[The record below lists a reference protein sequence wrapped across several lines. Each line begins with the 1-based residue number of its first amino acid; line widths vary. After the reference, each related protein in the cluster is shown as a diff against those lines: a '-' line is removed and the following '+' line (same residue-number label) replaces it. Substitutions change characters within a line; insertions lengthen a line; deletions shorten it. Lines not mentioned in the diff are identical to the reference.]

1 MQNKYN
7 TSLSS
12 IQIPTQFSAYQQTP
26 LDGACELYVMLW
38 GFTHTAL
45 QNDLRDVLH
54 QDSVGNIHVTFKA
67 LNKTVSVTPAEIDEV
82 LAAPQG
88 SQAKEYN
95 PSHDR
100 MIIALGLA
108 YKKIMSLKHKEL
120 FGDYGQAH
128 GYTTT
133 HSDYD
138 DVGRKPASVAD
149 LLLNKLVNY
158 LDKNTQLILKKDGSI
173 LLDDHKGQI
182 MQYMRPANETFIICP
197 EFNHAILYYYQN
209 NQWHKFNN
217 QAAALEHISVDELIV
232 KTHSFEPIRLIHNV
246 DFIQHTKQL
255 LWQDVVL
262 KQRNIIVHKN
272 QALDNIS
279 NVLCEFKQK
288 IANIGA
294 NHFNARLMAEKL
306 LTQLNELKVALFKEP
321 TQELTAHNLEDFRK
335 DAAVLINRARPTLQR
350 DLGWGDYLMNIL
362 KKIANSIKHA
372 MNRVCHTHYS
382 FFTLTSPLAIIAT
395 QSLSNQLR

>member
-158 LDKNTQLILKKDGSI
+158 LDKNTQLILKKDGS
-173 LLDDHKGQI
+173 
-182 MQYMRPANETFIICP
+182 
-197 EFNHAILYYYQN
+197 
-209 NQWHKFNN
+209 
-217 QAAALEHISVDELIV
+217 
-232 KTHSFEPIRLIHNV
+232 
-246 DFIQHTKQL
+246 
-255 LWQDVVL
+255 
-262 KQRNIIVHKN
+262 
-272 QALDNIS
+272 
-279 NVLCEFKQK
+279 
-288 IANIGA
+288 
-294 NHFNARLMAEKL
+294 
-306 LTQLNELKVALFKEP
+306 
-321 TQELTAHNLEDFRK
+321 
-335 DAAVLINRARPTLQR
+335 
-350 DLGWGDYLMNIL
+350 
-362 KKIANSIKHA
+362 
-372 MNRVCHTHYS
+372 
-382 FFTLTSPLAIIAT
+382 
-395 QSLSNQLR
+395 